1 MPVSAGQALLAA
13 RARLVASSQNPR
25 RDAALL
31 LAHVLGCDQTA
42 LLAYPERLL
51 SATEQAEY
59 ERFIER
65 RLASEPIQ
73 YITGTQEFF
82 GLTFSVTPAVLIPR
96 PETEHLVEAALA
108 HVSREAR
115 IDILDVGTGSGAIAI
130 SLAHALPLA
139 HVTAVDLSPAAL
151 AVARDNARRH
161 EVEAR
166 ITFVQSDLLE
176 AISDARFDLVVSNPP
191 YIADSEVLE
200 DQVARYE
207 PRSALYAGPSGL
219 EIYRRLIPQ
228 AHTALK
234 SDGWL
239 LLEIGQGQQAAIR
252 TLLENWRALSFGND
266 LRGISRVA
274 IAQK

>member
-1 MPVSAGQALLAA
+1 M
-13 RARLVASSQNPR
+13 
-25 RDAALL
+25 L

-82 GLTFSVTPAVLIPR
+82 GLTFSVSPSVLIPR

>member
-1 MPVSAGQALLAA
+1 M
-13 RARLVASSQNPR
+13 ASSQNPR

-51 SATEQAEY
+51 SATEEAQY
-59 ERFIER
+59 ERFIDR

-108 HVSREAR
+108 QVSREAR

-130 SLAHALPLA
+130 SLAHALPLV

-151 AVARDNARRH
+151 AVAQDNARRH
-161 EVEAR
+161 NVEPR
-166 ITFVQSDLLE
+166 ITFVQSDLLD
-176 AISDARFDLVVSNPP
+176 AIPEARFDVMVSNPP
-191 YIADSEVLE
+191 YIADTEVLE
-200 DQVARYE
+200 DQVSRYE
-207 PRSALYAGPSGL
+207 PRTALYAGPSGL
-219 EIYRRLIPQ
+219 EIYQRLIPQ

-234 SDGWL
+234 PDGWL
-239 LLEIGQGQQAAIR
+239 MLEIGHGQQAAIAR
-252 TLLENWRALSFGND
+252 LLKGWRAVSFVDD
-266 LRGISRVA
+266 LQGIPRVA
-274 IAQK
+274 AAQK